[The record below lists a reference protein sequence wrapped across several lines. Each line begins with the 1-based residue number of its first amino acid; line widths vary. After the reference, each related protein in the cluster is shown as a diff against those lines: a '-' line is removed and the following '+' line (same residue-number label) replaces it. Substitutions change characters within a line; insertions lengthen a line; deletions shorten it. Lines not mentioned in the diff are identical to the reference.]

1 MQVRCNVVAQKR
13 EEAGNRKGFIAVT
26 NHFEVYRMVVVKVGK
41 EGDSR
46 VDGDH
51 ENDPDDTRAR
61 LGVFF
66 DEGSHR
72 AHTVFVR
79 RASDNAWHV
88 GI

>member
-51 ENDPDDTRAR
+51 ENDPDDMFLFVGLQIMRGMLEYEIQR
-61 LGVFF
+61 QY
-66 DEGSHR
+66 HR
-72 AHTVFVR
+72 E
-79 RASDNAWHV
+79 
-88 GI
+88 